1 MQTADPILAQITS
14 AFRAAPILAA
24 EFTVGSKSRSASV
37 TISSI
42 DPAGGSRTALSRH
55 EVAGKREARAIA
67 KTLGATP
74 WNF

>member
-1 MQTADPILAQITS
+1 MQAAAPILAQITS

-24 EFTVGSKSRSASV
+24 EFTVGSKTRPAILS
-37 TISSI
+37 ISSI
-42 DPAGGSRTALSRH
+42 DPARGSRTAVSRH